1 MVHVA
6 LYIWMY
12 IHLSLCFK
20 KLNPTSKSFESLDV
34 EKRSSVKLISSLVE
48 ILISFHNSYVEILDK
63 NVNVS
68 LYQQKEV

>member
-1 MVHVA
+1 
-6 LYIWMY
+6 MY
-12 IHLSLCFK
+12 IHLSLCLK

-34 EKRSSVKLISSLVE
+34 EKPSSVKLISSLVE
-48 ILISFHNSYVEILDK
+48 ILISLHNSFVEILDK